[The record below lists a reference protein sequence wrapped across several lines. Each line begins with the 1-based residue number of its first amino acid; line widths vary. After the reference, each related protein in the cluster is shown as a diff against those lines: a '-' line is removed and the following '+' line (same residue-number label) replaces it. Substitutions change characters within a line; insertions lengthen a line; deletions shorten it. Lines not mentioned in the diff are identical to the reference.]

1 MSRRNREVSPL
12 SPIIRKL
19 MVLFIKLA
27 EKARTATNHEI
38 ILQNRIRVT
47 LKKNIKELDPEAN
60 IFVKN
65 VPNSVV
71 APEFETFF
79 SQFGDVFST
88 KLNKFDKSEGGTG
101 YGYVQFENKDSV

>member
-1 MSRRNREVSPL
+1 MKIARDVAKKSRGFAFVTYYQ
-12 SPIIRKL
+12 KAD
-19 MVLFIKLA
+19 A

-47 LKKNIKELDPEAN
+47 FKKNIKELASEAN

-65 VPNSVV
+65 VPNSVE

-79 SQFGDVFST
+79 RQFGDVFST
-88 KLNKFDKSEGGTG
+88 KLNQFDKSEGGTG